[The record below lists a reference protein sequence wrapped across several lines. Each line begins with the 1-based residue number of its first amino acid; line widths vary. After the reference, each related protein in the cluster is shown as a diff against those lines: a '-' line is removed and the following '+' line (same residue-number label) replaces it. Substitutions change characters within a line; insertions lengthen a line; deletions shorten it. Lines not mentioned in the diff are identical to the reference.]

1 VVRRTVGQP
10 LRQFLLPALDGLLVQ
25 PRDLREQTKATMSQS
40 VGFHRHIPT
49 PLLFIQA
56 AQQEIHLLMKSLVGM
71 LTALLAVRA
80 LAGMN
85 A

>member
-1 VVRRTVGQP
+1 
-10 LRQFLLPALDGLLVQ
+10 
-25 PRDLREQTKATMSQS
+25 MSQS
-40 VGFHRHIPT
+40 VGFDRHIPT

-56 AQQEIHLLMKSLVGM
+56 AQQEIHLLMKSLIGM
-71 LTALLAVRA
+71 LTALLTVRT